1 MIEQIKPIE
10 IQKKPELVNIFP
22 GVFWA
27 INKPFTLVYRDF
39 STDETLVKKKIVSSK
54 IQARCTERFLKRGT
68 KPQNYVICSSP
79 DYTAALLFAGYLV
92 TEFIAKYGSSK
103 VLWYHMNNYT
113 PDPFLANLDYRPSL
127 IVLSTIYPDTGL
139 ARLTQVRDLVSM
151 YWNVPKLIIG
161 TGMDPITL
169 AAVKLHIPANSV
181 YYHQSSL
188 VKTSFN
194 VM

>member
-27 INKPFTLVYRDF
+27 VNKPLTLAYKDF
-39 STDETLVKKKIVSSK
+39 STDENLVKKKIVSAK
-54 IQARCTERFLKRGT
+54 IQARCTERFLKRGN

-79 DYTAALLFAGYLV
+79 DYAAAMVFAGYLV
-92 TEFIAKYGSSK
+92 SEFIAKYGSSR
-103 VLWYHMNNYT
+103 VIWYHMNSYI
-113 PDPFLANLDYRPSL
+113 PDPFLTSLDYRPSL
-127 IVLSTIYPDTGL
+127 IVLSTIYPEMSL
-139 ARLTQVRDLVSM
+139 NRLTQVRDLISM

-169 AAVKLHIPANSV
+169 AAATLHIPANSV